1 MPLISAIDLLH
12 SSTFLYDSEKEYAQ
26 VERKPSVYPGTST
39 CIKYVASEL
48 LLVYFMG
55 WRTRE
60 ERAHEIGEGRARST
74 IVVPLSRFKFGQ
86 DHIARDFKDNICN
99 EELRRN
105 GVLVGI
111 HAKVIGHASILA
123 FPIFV
128 RSMYDSRYMTHNVGS
143 RKTSIFRTKVF
154 SYTALSEFLFMW
166 PV

>member
-12 SSTFLYDSEKEYAQ
+12 SSTFLPKDG
-26 VERKPSVYPGTST
+26 RKSMLKWRGNPAYIQARV
-39 CIKYVASEL
+39 
-48 LLVYFMG
+48 LVSIPIDEQY
-55 WRTRE
+55 
-60 ERAHEIGEGRARST
+60 
-74 IVVPLSRFKFGQ
+74 LSLT
-86 DHIARDFKDNICN
+86 HHNN
-99 EELRRN
+99 SN